1 MLPNLNDAR
10 RARAR
15 RSSASTFVDDLD
27 AFFRARVGQWVDGL
41 SISRV
46 AGLYAWRTRVSDVRL
61 RFRAEGGD
69 IANRLRRV
77 ETADG
82 QTVTVSEYRAELP
95 RPTIPDS
102 VPAATGSG
110 LLFDLHTLTD

>member
-1 MLPNLNDAR
+1 MLPNPNEAR

-15 RSSASTFVDDLD
+15 RASASTFVDDLD
-27 AFFRARVGQWVDGL
+27 AFFRERVGQWVDGL

-61 RFRAEGGD
+61 RFKAEGGD
-69 IANRLRRV
+69 IVNRLRRV

-82 QTVTVSEYRAELP
+82 STVTVSEYRAELP
-95 RPTIPDS
+95 PIPDS
-102 VPAATGSG
+102 VPAATGG
-110 LLFDLHTLTD
+110 LLFDLYRLTD